1 MGPSKAPITIG
12 ASLSLTGT
20 AANDFSADGQAFE
33 RGYQLW
39 ARDVNAHGGLLG
51 RPVKLVILNDDSSPN
66 QVVTNYQTLLGTDRV
81 DLAFGPFSSLL
92 TAPASSVAARYGMA
106 FVEGAGGAP
115 SVFDTPFNQADHNVF
130 DVSLPVADEL
140 VPFVS
145 WIASLPRDQRPKT
158 AAYPM
163 AQDPFADPPVQL
175 AQTMLS
181 RLGVQTVYTQVFP
194 EQIADYKSPAEQ
206 VAGTKASLVVLG
218 STDVPT
224 VAAFMQAF
232 EQQHYTPKLFI
243 AAAGPDQGAAFTSAV
258 GAGNADGMMVP
269 DGWYP
274 GYANATSQNMV
285 KEYVAQ
291 YGGTASGVNA
301 DVAEAYSV
309 GQVMAQAVTATG
321 GTSNAKIIS
330 YLHSGATLNSVQ
342 GPVKFDALG
351 ENGAAAAFIFQ
362 WDKNNFTQVLPA
374 GARGGNS
381 IIATKPAWPAADQRG
396 HGMADRRTGT
406 TLRAGY
412 VIKHA
417 KKSTVVHSPR
427 SRGLTMQDWPVSWR
441 LIAVIVVALVMGLV
455 FGGLRVAAA
464 ANSAAGFGRVSQLAN
479 LGQQVTG
486 LVQALEDE
494 RDQTTGVIPASSP
507 KAAAAAVQHWYDATD
522 AAAAKVR
529 VLAAGI
535 GGSFPANIQARVATV
550 LSVLTHLG
558 ELRSTAQASQ
568 SALAVIADYS
578 GPISD
583 MLALN
588 GQMAQGT
595 ADSGLANGVQALNSL
610 SMAKDQATQQ
620 RAILYNALTQ
630 QLFADDELQA
640 LTTAESEQ
648 AADLAAF
655 GTTATSAEQSSFRN
669 TVAGPQVNRAELIEE
684 YVLSVGSLDTGA
696 LAISPAAAPAQWY
709 SAMSDTVGTMQT
721 AELGIARSIVSR
733 SQSLQ
738 RGAERSA
745 EFTALLTAL
754 ILLLVLIATAFVA
767 RSLVLPLR
775 RLRAGALDIATV
787 QLPERVRQLGE
798 ALDPATSMEVAPID
812 VMSADEI
819 GQVARAFDQVHSEAV
834 RLAGNEAMLRSSFNA
849 MFVNLSRRS
858 QSLIERLARTIDSLE
873 QNEEDP
879 DRLSSLFAMDH
890 MVTRMRRNSENLL
903 LLAGHESARK
913 WSEPVPLA
921 AVAQAATAEIEQYR
935 RVTLNI
941 RSGVAVS
948 GQAVSD
954 IVHLLAEII
963 ENATV
968 FSPKDSLVRVSAQEL
983 SSGGVLIEVSDSGV
997 GISDARLGEINRR
1010 LDNPPIIDE
1019 SVSRHMGLF
1028 AVAHLA
1034 ERHGARVRL
1043 RAGAPQGL
1051 TALVWL
1057 PDSLTERIPRTH
1069 GEWTQPPAVQAGL
1082 QARRMTGR
1090 HGIATHTAQPGQ
1102 RAGQPDAGAVPA
1114 QTGPT
1119 PAHSGAAPQQAGPV
1133 PAQGGARTHQTV
1145 QADSPETSDW
1155 FRSRRPSVPGT
1166 AGNGSS
1172 PPGPA
1177 PQTGG
1182 SRTAPQTGGSGPAWR
1197 GEWAEGRHAARIIA
1211 DPVRGDRTVAGLPV
1225 RVPQANLIR
1234 GSAGSG
1240 RPADSGVTGRPPRSH
1255 ETPAPAA
1262 PQPQR
1267 SPEMARSLLSGFQRG
1282 AHRAEGR
1289 DPRTGE
1295 GADR

>member
-1 MGPSKAPITIG
+1 
-12 ASLSLTGT
+12 
-20 AANDFSADGQAFE
+20 
-33 RGYQLW
+33 
-39 ARDVNAHGGLLG
+39 
-51 RPVKLVILNDDSSPN
+51 
-66 QVVTNYQTLLGTDRV
+66 
-81 DLAFGPFSSLL
+81 
-92 TAPASSVAARYGMA
+92 
-106 FVEGAGGAP
+106 
-115 SVFDTPFNQADHNVF
+115 
-130 DVSLPVADEL
+130 
-140 VPFVS
+140 
-145 WIASLPRDQRPKT
+145 
-158 AAYPM
+158 
-163 AQDPFADPPVQL
+163 
-175 AQTMLS
+175 
-181 RLGVQTVYTQVFP
+181 
-194 EQIADYKSPAEQ
+194 
-206 VAGTKASLVVLG
+206 
-218 STDVPT
+218 
-224 VAAFMQAF
+224 
-232 EQQHYTPKLFI
+232 
-243 AAAGPDQGAAFTSAV
+243 
-258 GAGNADGMMVP
+258 
-269 DGWYP
+269 
-274 GYANATSQNMV
+274 
-285 KEYVAQ
+285 
-291 YGGTASGVNA
+291 
-301 DVAEAYSV
+301 
-309 GQVMAQAVTATG
+309 
-321 GTSNAKIIS
+321 
-330 YLHSGATLNSVQ
+330 
-342 GPVKFDALG
+342 
-351 ENGAAAAFIFQ
+351 
-362 WDKNNFTQVLPA
+362 
-374 GARGGNS
+374 
-381 IIATKPAWPAADQRG
+381 
-396 HGMADRRTGT
+396 MADRRMGT
-406 TLRAGY
+406 KLRAGNS
-412 VIKHA
+412 IKHA
-417 KKSTVVHSPR
+417 KKPTIVHSPS
-427 SRGLTMQDWPVSWR
+427 SRALTMQNWPVSWR

-464 ANSAAGFGRVSQLAN
+464 ADSAAGFGRVSQLAN

-486 LVQALEDE
+486 LVQAMEDE
-494 RDQTTGVIPASSP
+494 RDQTAGVIPASSP
-507 KAAAAAVQHWYDATD
+507 KAAATAVQHWYDATD

-655 GTTATSAEQSSFRN
+655 GTTATSAEQNSFRS

-684 YVLSVGSLDTGA
+684 YVISVGSLDTTA
-696 LAISPAAAPAQWY
+696 LNISPGAAPAQWY
-709 SAMSDTVGTMQT
+709 SAMSNSVNEMQA
-721 AELGIARSIVSR
+721 AELGIATSIVAR

-745 EFTALLTAL
+745 QFTAILTTL
-754 ILLLVLIATAFVA
+754 ILLLVLTATVFVA

-935 RVTLNI
+935 RVALNI

-954 IVHLLAEII
+954 VVHLLAEII

-968 FSPKDSLVRVSAQEL
+968 FSPRDSQVRVSAQEL

-997 GISDARLGEINRR
+997 GISDARLEEINRR

-1043 RAGAPQGL
+1043 RAGSPRGL

-1057 PDSLTERIPRTH
+1057 PDSLTERVTRTH
-1069 GEWTQPPAVQAGL
+1069 GGWPQPSAAQAGL
-1082 QARRMTGR
+1082 QARWMTGR
-1090 HGIATHTAQPGQ
+1090 HGIPMHTAKAGQ
-1102 RAGQPDAGAVPA
+1102 RAGRARRRAIPAQSGPVPA
-1114 QTGPT
+1114 QTGAVSAQAARHRAGRPRYRAGRPVT
-1119 PAHSGAAPQQAGPV
+1119 AHSGAGT
-1133 PAQGGARTHQTV
+1133 RETV
-1145 QADSPETSDW
+1145 QAASPATSDW

-1166 AGNGSS
+1166 AATAAVHPGQSRRRAAAGQPGRASGRKAGTPLRSS
-1172 PPGPA
+1172 PIRSAATAPWPGCLCVSRRRISSVDLRVAAARRPAASPAVRHAVTRRRRRRSRSRSDHPDGAQPAERVPARGSPGRRPGP
-1177 PQTGG
+1177 PH
-1182 SRTAPQTGGSGPAWR
+1182 RRGSGSLSDAYRQDLSWLVTDFTARVADVAHAVVISADGVPWR
-1197 GEWAEGRHAARIIA
+1197 CR
-1211 DPVRGDRTVAGLPV
+1211 RTFPMAPPNTLLPS
-1225 RVPQANLIR
+1225 PL
-1234 GSAGSG
+1234 GWSA
-1240 RPADSGVTGRPPRSH
+1240 
-1255 ETPAPAA
+1255 
-1262 PQPQR
+1262 
-1267 SPEMARSLLSGFQRG
+1267 
-1282 AHRAEGR
+1282 
-1289 DPRTGE
+1289 
-1295 GADR
+1295 